1 MYTVRALVNS
11 VFMAN
16 KSQRKSGNFAT
27 DLTNTLKL
35 TQKEICYK
43 KKKTSRLQKSIVD
56 DFLEA
61 RFQSL
66 SQELPEHLY
75 IWNRPTLRE
84 LEFYSDRVTESLL
97 RGLYYLLSK

>member
-1 MYTVRALVNS
+1 MKVEGSLGTIIPKVRALVNS

-16 KSQRKSGNFAT
+16 KSQRKSGNFAA

-43 KKKTSRLQKSIVD
+43 KKKTSRLQNSIVD

-61 RFQSL
+61 
-66 SQELPEHLY
+66 EHLY

-97 RGLYYLLSK
+97 RGL